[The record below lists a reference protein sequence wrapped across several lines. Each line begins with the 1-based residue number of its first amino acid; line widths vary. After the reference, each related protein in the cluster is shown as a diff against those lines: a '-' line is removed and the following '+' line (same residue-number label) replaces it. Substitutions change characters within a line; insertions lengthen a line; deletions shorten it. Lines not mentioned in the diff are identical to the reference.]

1 MYDTD
6 RAAEVLRHGPN
17 IFAEKKD
24 LRFQGRLGALSAQKG
39 EVKER
44 KRFSTEE
51 SKYSEEYLRNEEII
65 ADNSAWNDGEISAM
79 LQKPDLNVAYVKPRV
94 KGGAWT
100 HKSKKATWKNYHALK
115 QSKREKNKVKSI
127 GHYDIKH
134 SGVERKVTGAPL
146 LEKAVK
152 SRADTR
158 KHVKK
163 ATLNRKLKEHF
174 EEAIRTY
181 VDDLPEKDEFL
192 SVQLHEDWAET
203 NITKPVFEYKK
214 EEPLSSP
221 VARLKA
227 ERERELRGPEDFI
240 GDQSLLDWREQIQ
253 KRDNGLQSSLLDMS
267 KNRGRD
273 KVKVKKPGFKGSSG
287 LLTRQRWGQNLL
299 VQVITVMWTNNMR
312 LSKSANQVQRHTFP
326 LVKAPEEKRPL
337 ALLAKSL
344 ML

>member
-1 MYDTD
+1 M
-6 RAAEVLRHGPN
+6 
-17 IFAEKKD
+17 
-24 LRFQGRLGALSAQKG
+24 
-39 EVKER
+39 
-44 KRFSTEE
+44 
-51 SKYSEEYLRNEEII
+51 
-65 ADNSAWNDGEISAM
+65 
-79 LQKPDLNVAYVKPRV
+79 

-214 EEPLSSP
+214 EEPLSS

-227 ERERELRGPEDFI
+227 ERERI
-240 GDQSLLDWREQIQ
+240 
-253 KRDNGLQSSLLDMS
+253 
-267 KNRGRD
+267 
-273 KVKVKKPGFKGSSG
+273 
-287 LLTRQRWGQNLL
+287 TRPRRFYRRS
-299 VQVITVMWTNNMR
+299 IAT
-312 LSKSANQVQRHTFP
+312 
-326 LVKAPEEKRPL
+326 
-337 ALLAKSL
+337 
-344 ML
+344 